1 MTLDDLLSRAYAAMV
16 LNREP
21 IAKVLDAFKA
31 DPTLLAPATAR
42 LAEIDNEDLCTRC
55 FITKT
60 QRDFLRQAL
69 A

>member
-1 MTLDDLLSRAYAAMV
+1 MTLDDILARAYGAMV

-21 IAKVLDAFKA
+21 VGKVLDAFKA
-31 DPTLLAPATAR
+31 DPALLASATTR
-42 LAEIDNEDLCTRC
+42 LAEIDNDDLCSRC